1 MRLGDY
7 VLCVAIGL
15 NTCAALAYAYQ
26 RHYVQAFYWL
36 AALQLNLSL
45 MWMK

>member
-7 VLCVAIGL
+7 VLLIAVTLNAAAAI
-15 NTCAALAYAYQ
+15 AYAWQ
-26 RHYVQAFYWL
+26 GHWAQMCYWL

-45 MWMK
+45 MWMR